1 MGLKRK
7 AKTQDADKLNGLNP
21 GGQADGPITGNPHG
35 VNQGLANNLAHLD
48 LSSNNPLG
56 TLIL

>member
-21 GGQADGPITGNPHG
+21 GDGPITGNPHG
-35 VNQGLANNLAHLD
+35 VNAGLANNLAHLD